1 MAKALPSGSE
11 ARLAMGKRAASGA
24 VGCRRGCYKRELTT
38 LAFHEVTTCSRVGR
52 AFIETVRD
60 LRKAEDFG
68 PRHRA

>member
-11 ARLAMGKRAASGA
+11 ARLAMGKWAASGA
-24 VGCRRGCYKRELTT
+24 VGCYKRELTT
-38 LAFHEVTTCSRVGR
+38 LAFHEVTTCSNRVGR
-52 AFIETVRD
+52 AFSETVRD